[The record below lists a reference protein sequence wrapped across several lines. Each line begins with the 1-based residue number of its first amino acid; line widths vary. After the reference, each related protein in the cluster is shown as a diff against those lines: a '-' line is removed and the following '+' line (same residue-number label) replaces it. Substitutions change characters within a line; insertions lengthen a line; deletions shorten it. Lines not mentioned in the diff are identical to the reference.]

1 MQQTGRELAG
11 CIGTFGEV
19 RALVTPREVKG
30 RDSSGT
36 PGSCPLPLRNLQVGG
51 SSPID
56 YSSVRSA
63 GKLEI
68 AAQRPVEKP
77 GSVETGLVRDRS
89 TLRVATRGRGSCGLN
104 NGARRSD
111 AREKCRVEF
120 GAMNSTERRI
130 SVLLSVQRALLGE
143 VGSQLRGV
151 RVSYGEAN
159 IRIEAYFDGSIT
171 EDDRESM
178 SCVETEVIADFPDSV
193 DVRCEVVRLD
203 APARLPQVESWVYH
217 RKESVPPSDEPED
230 DSFLATLQ
238 DLVELQNKVR
248 FLARHREGRAILTSL
263 EGAVTRLMAARDDH
277 EDLMGA
283 LDPSG
288 DMYRQ
293 DKALG
298 HFFVDAV
305 SSVECFAVACHHLG
319 AVIRPEAFDTSTAN
333 LARVHLKFVAAAYFE
348 TFPESRLAG
357 ALTSMASSDLF
368 AGL

>member
-1 MQQTGRELAG
+1 
-11 CIGTFGEV
+11 
-19 RALVTPREVKG
+19 
-30 RDSSGT
+30 
-36 PGSCPLPLRNLQVGG
+36 
-51 SSPID
+51 
-56 YSSVRSA
+56 
-63 GKLEI
+63 
-68 AAQRPVEKP
+68 
-77 GSVETGLVRDRS
+77 
-89 TLRVATRGRGSCGLN
+89 
-104 NGARRSD
+104 
-111 AREKCRVEF
+111 
-120 GAMNSTERRI
+120 MNSTERRI

-305 SSVECFAVACHHLG
+305 TSIECFAVACHHLA

-333 LARVHLKFVAAAYFE
+333 LVRVHLEPVARAY
-348 TFPESRLAG
+348 TQAFPESTLAAALNSIASSDVFKDIKAYRNTLTHRQVLARALPLPTSSYGSDLVPSNPAAHPSEWNLTVPFG
-357 ALTSMASSDLF
+357 ALTLDRLAFLEKWFASTTPAF
-368 AGL
+368 AEFVQANVAPKTAS